1 MSTNSSNDCFNLLTN
16 WFHVTATPEQTE
28 FKINS
33 INWCLG
39 HKHAELGTWYKFTK
53 TLLSAER
60 WFLLITVS
68 MLLVANC
75 AHWISYGSVNSKC
88 AVFYQRSTEE
98 ITRIITVSYAI
109 GVPFCLVATYI
120 VTKCGLRTVVFTG
133 GLLTFIGGLMC
144 CLATFPGW
152 SLKSNLIQVNPS
164 VKC

>member
-1 MSTNSSNDCFNLLTN
+1 MT
-16 WFHVTATPEQTE
+16 
-28 FKINS
+28 
-33 INWCLG
+33 
-39 HKHAELGTWYKFTK
+39 
-53 TLLSAER
+53 
-60 WFLLITVS
+60 
-68 MLLVANC
+68 NC
-75 AHWISYGSVNSKC
+75 AHWISYGAVNSKC

-109 GVPFCLVATYI
+109 GVPFCLVATYV

-164 VKC
+164 VKF